1 MGQNQEISIN
11 HKIAIV
17 GLGVNFT
24 KNIDGIFCI
33 FKDKKL
39 IFVDKNPNAGSPFV
53 KSINHENFIGL
64 KDFQEYKIVLTS
76 YNIDDF
82 IKIYK
87 KYSNNIFIL
96 KYNNNYN
103 CVTNILKFD
112 EVKLF
117 HQDEPEYK
125 TDRNVFITGTTSGI
139 GLELSNYLL
148 EREYTVYGLSR
159 SNKSIIHPKYHHIK
173 LDLCDVDKYNC
184 IWHLLP
190 KNLNSIYLNAG
201 VSIYEEDYLNSDE
214 SIIINIFKINTIANI
229 LLLKGLVLH
238 EKVGKE
244 TSIVY
249 SKTNLQNSINQA
261 IYSSSKIAFENY
273 IEEFAMSQKSIYK
286 NVYKIDP
293 GWLKTKMG
301 GSDAPNSVGAIVPA
315 FLLPLLSNV
324 QTKMISI
331 NAVDFSKNSISE
343 CFKRLKLLEVL

>member
-24 KNIDGIFCI
+24 KNIDGILCI
-33 FKDKKL
+33 FRDKKL
-39 IFVDKNPNAGSPFV
+39 IFVDKNPNAGRPCV
-53 KSINHENFIGL
+53 KSINHEDFIGL

-103 CVTNILKFD
+103 CLTNILKFD

-214 SIIINIFKINTIANI
+214 SIVINIFKINTIANI
-229 LLLKGLVLH
+229 LLLK
-238 EKVGKE
+238 
-244 TSIVY
+244 
-249 SKTNLQNSINQA
+249 
-261 IYSSSKIAFENY
+261 
-273 IEEFAMSQKSIYK
+273 
-286 NVYKIDP
+286 
-293 GWLKTKMG
+293 
-301 GSDAPNSVGAIVPA
+301 
-315 FLLPLLSNV
+315 
-324 QTKMISI
+324 
-331 NAVDFSKNSISE
+331 
-343 CFKRLKLLEVL
+343 